1 MNAKIFFPLFI
12 ILSLT
17 AFQAKAQTNVG
28 AQLNTIPANFSA
40 YTESFLCDVTKH
52 QGFAFLN
59 NLNTTGD
66 VLKKWELSFSLRVGL
81 GLSTDFV
88 NPDFSDNFILTG
100 PAPSLF
106 GTEQPGNL
114 VFRFLDEATGLA
126 LVNPFG
132 GDNLGFS
139 LPLFP
144 GIGTGLGFAP
154 SIMPVL
160 SLGVGYG
167 TEVSVGVLPGA
178 LKLATK
184 GIAQSLSLSK
194 DIMATFAVRHDVFHW
209 IPLLH
214 DRKFFLTVGVNYSL
228 VGIGAEVGPNLI
240 GNIDAP
246 STDKIQ
252 VVNSLKGISYN
263 SSNLGFEAVLTKKFG
278 FLDLSLFSSW
288 NSSAYKVT
296 TDGGIDVTIAR
307 DLYTSLEQG
316 SDTYHL
322 SPLVNVD
329 KKISHFIYGLAMQFN
344 MGRFNLAL
352 KAAPF
357 SGQYYS
363 LGLGYKILK
372 EKKS

>member
-194 DIMATFAVRHDVFHW
+194 DIMATFAVRHDVLNW
-209 IPLLH
+209 VPLLH
-214 DRKFFLTVGVNYSL
+214 DRKFYLTVGVNYSM

>member
-1 MNAKIFFPLFI
+1 MKSKIFFSLFI
-12 ILSLT
+12 VLSLA

-28 AQLNTIPANFSA
+28 AQLNTIPANFSS
-40 YTESFLCDVTKH
+40 YTESYLCDLTRH

-66 VLKKWELSFSLRVGL
+66 ILKRWELSLSLRVGL

-126 LVNPFG
+126 LVNPFS

-194 DIMATFAVRHDVFHW
+194 DIMATFAVRHDVLHW
-209 IPLLH
+209 VPLLH
-214 DRKFFLTVGVNYSL
+214 DRKFFLTVGVDYSMIA
-228 VGIGAEVGPNLI
+228 IGAEVGPDLI
-240 GNIDAP
+240 GNIEAP
-246 STDKIQ
+246 SSDKIQ
-252 VVNSLKGISYN
+252 VVNNLKGISYS

-278 FLDLSLFSSW
+278 FLDLSLFSSL
-288 NSSAYKVT
+288 NSSAYKVA
-296 TDGGIDVTIAR
+296 TDGGIDISIAR
-307 DLYTSLEQG
+307 DFYTSMAQG
-316 SDTYHL
+316 SDSYSL
-322 SPLVNVD
+322 SPLVDVD
-329 KKISHFIYGLAMQFN
+329 KKVSHFIYGLAMQFN
-344 MGRFNLAL
+344 IGRFNLAL

-357 SGQYYS
+357 SGHYYS
-363 LGLGYKILK
+363 IGLGYKILK
-372 EKKS
+372 NKLS